1 VTERKELRRIYDS
14 MQDSGIRRSRIITIQ
29 CIKNHN
35 LQQQYEQQ
43 DKAELN
49 TWNVWERS
57 RCKSYGGKK
66 VEVTK

>member
-1 VTERKELRRIYDS
+1 